1 MRIAVHVTPV
11 RTYLF
16 VFLGLMAL
24 TAATVFLAHVN
35 IAHHLPG
42 QLPDAINDAV
52 AMAIAVTKATLVVLF
67 FMHVW
72 HSARMNKL
80 VVWVSFFFLLILFAF
95 SLVDY
100 FSRGWLGVPGK

>member
-1 MRIAVHVTPV
+1 MSTVHVTPV
-11 RTYLF
+11 RTYLL

-24 TAATVFLAHVN
+24 TFLTVGAAHVN

-42 QLPDAINDAV
+42 QMTDAINDAV
-52 AMAIAVTKATLVVLF
+52 AMMIAVAKATLVILF

-72 HSARMNKL
+72 HSARLNKI
-80 VVWVSFFFLLILFAF
+80 VVWASLFFLLILFAF

>member
-1 MRIAVHVTPV
+1 MSTVHVTPV

-16 VFLGLMAL
+16 VFFGLMAL
-24 TAATVFLAHVN
+24 TFLTVGVAHVN

-42 QLPDAINDAV
+42 QVTDAINDAV
-52 AMAIAVTKATLVVLF
+52 AMAIAVTKATLVILF

-72 HSARMNKL
+72 HSARLNKI
-80 VVWVSFFFLLILFAF
+80 VVWGSLFFLLILFAF